1 MSDEMRIELALKT
14 GNAAFDDPGEIA
26 RIFRDAGRT
35 LESIQEAGWK
45 FPEEGKNNSG
55 YFNLYDVNGNMVGI
69 VRCRPE

>member
-1 MSDEMRIELALKT
+1 MSDAMRIELALNT
-14 GNAAFDDPGEIA
+14 GNAAFDDPGEIS
-26 RIFRDAGRT
+26 RIFSDAGRI
-35 LESIQEAGWK
+35 LESIQAAGWK